1 MRKMY
6 DIFRHTME
14 QCSDRFAAAHNAEE
28 LKQNQDAGKISA
40 FLTIENGSLID
51 GKMDKIREIYDLGVR
66 LVTLTWN
73 DDNCL
78 GHCHSQKPEEMSRG
92 LTGFGK
98 EAVRYMQELG
108 ILVDVSHL
116 SDGGFRD
123 VAEASRRSGVPFVA
137 SHSNCRA
144 LAPATRNL
152 TDAMI
157 RELAECGGVAG
168 LNLEPTF
175 LNEDE
180 MDKVSRIER
189 ICDHAMHL
197 IDRGGIECVGL
208 GTDFDGI
215 SGEFEISDCTKL
227 PLLFDALRKRG
238 LSEDAVEQI
247 AYQNTAR
254 VIRDGMR

>member
-1 MRKMY
+1 M
-6 DIFRHTME
+6 
-14 QCSDRFAAAHNAEE
+14 
-28 LKQNQDAGKISA
+28 
-40 FLTIENGSLID
+40 
-51 GKMDKIREIYDLGVR
+51 
-66 LVTLTWN
+66 
-73 DDNCL
+73 
-78 GHCHSQKPEEMSRG
+78 
-92 LTGFGK
+92 
-98 EAVRYMQELG
+98 
-108 ILVDVSHL
+108 
-116 SDGGFRD
+116 
-123 VAEASRRSGVPFVA
+123 PFVA

-168 LNLEPTF
+168 LNLEPIF

>member
-1 MRKMY
+1 
-6 DIFRHTME
+6 
-14 QCSDRFAAAHNAEE
+14 
-28 LKQNQDAGKISA
+28 
-40 FLTIENGSLID
+40 
-51 GKMDKIREIYDLGVR
+51 
-66 LVTLTWN
+66 
-73 DDNCL
+73 
-78 GHCHSQKPEEMSRG
+78 MSRG

-116 SDGGFRD
+116 SDGGFWN

-175 LNEDE
+175 LNVDE
-180 MDKVSRIER
+180 TDRVSRIER

>member
-1 MRKMY
+1 
-6 DIFRHTME
+6 ME

-28 LKQNQDAGKISA
+28 LKQNQDVGKISA
-40 FLTIENGSLID
+40 FLTIENGALID
-51 GKMDKIREIYDLGVR
+51 GKMDKIREIYNLGVR

-78 GHCHSQKPEEMSRG
+78 GHCHSKKPEEMSRG

-175 LNEDE
+175 LNAGET
-180 MDKVSRIER
+180 DKVSRIER

>member
-1 MRKMY
+1 M
-6 DIFRHTME
+6 
-14 QCSDRFAAAHNAEE
+14 
-28 LKQNQDAGKISA
+28 
-40 FLTIENGSLID
+40 
-51 GKMDKIREIYDLGVR
+51 
-66 LVTLTWN
+66 W
-73 DDNCL
+73 
-78 GHCHSQKPEEMSRG
+78 
-92 LTGFGK
+92 
-98 EAVRYMQELG
+98 
-108 ILVDVSHL
+108 
-116 SDGGFRD
+116 
-123 VAEASRRSGVPFVA
+123 RS
-137 SHSNCRA
+137 
-144 LAPATRNL
+144 
-152 TDAMI
+152 
-157 RELAECGGVAG
+157 AG

-180 MDKVSRIER
+180 TDKVSRIER

>member
-1 MRKMY
+1 
-6 DIFRHTME
+6 
-14 QCSDRFAAAHNAEE
+14 
-28 LKQNQDAGKISA
+28 
-40 FLTIENGSLID
+40 
-51 GKMDKIREIYDLGVR
+51 MDKIREIYDLGVR

-78 GHCHSQKPEEMSRG
+78 GHCHSKKSEEMSRG
-92 LTGFGK
+92 LTGIWKRGRVLY
-98 EAVRYMQELG
+98 AG
-108 ILVDVSHL
+108 TGNL
-116 SDGGFRD
+116 SRRLPIYPMRFLD

-152 TDAMI
+152 TDEMI

-180 MDKVSRIER
+180 TDKVSRIER

-197 IDRGGIECVGL
+197 IDRAGIECVGL

>member
-1 MRKMY
+1 M
-6 DIFRHTME
+6 
-14 QCSDRFAAAHNAEE
+14 
-28 LKQNQDAGKISA
+28 
-40 FLTIENGSLID
+40 
-51 GKMDKIREIYDLGVR
+51 
-66 LVTLTWN
+66 
-73 DDNCL
+73 
-78 GHCHSQKPEEMSRG
+78 
-92 LTGFGK
+92 
-98 EAVRYMQELG
+98 
-108 ILVDVSHL
+108 
-116 SDGGFRD
+116 
-123 VAEASRRSGVPFVA
+123 
-137 SHSNCRA
+137 
-144 LAPATRNL
+144 
-152 TDAMI
+152 
-157 RELAECGGVAG
+157 AG
-168 LNLEPTF
+168 LNLEPTY

-180 MDKVSRIER
+180 TDKVSRIER

>member
-1 MRKMY
+1 MTSKQRAY
-6 DIFRHTME
+6 
-14 QCSDRFAAAHNAEE
+14 
-28 LKQNQDAGKISA
+28 LK
-40 FLTIENGSLID
+40 
-51 GKMDKIREIYDLGVR
+51 
-66 LVTLTWN
+66 
-73 DDNCL
+73 
-78 GHCHSQKPEEMSRG
+78 G
-92 LTGFGK
+92 L
-98 EAVRYMQELG
+98 
-108 ILVDVSHL
+108 
-116 SDGGFRD
+116 
-123 VAEASRRSGVPFVA
+123 
-137 SHSNCRA
+137 
-144 LAPATRNL
+144 
-152 TDAMI
+152 AM
-157 RELAECGGVAG
+157 
-168 LNLEPTF
+168 NLEPIF